1 MKAIITSLLLIFVY
15 NLQARTW
22 IVSNEPGFPGDFSDL
37 QACINTAVNGDIILV
52 QGSAVSYGDIEIRK
66 RLIIMGPGYFLG
78 QNPQTQV
85 NLANARLN
93 SISILNGSMG
103 AIIQGLEVTGSKT
116 IESYSTGVGS
126 IEDAGIIVDSTNALI
141 MSCLVHNSVAIKNSV
156 GTLLRKSYV
165 KNYVFCW
172 QDVNGCRVD
181 NSIVLGLYVKNTE
194 VSNCIVNFSIAGGGH
209 YTNSIFQNNIFGYQG
224 GVHFF
229 VDFDSCVFNNNILTN
244 DFLGTHLGSNTIS
257 TYPELYIGYAI
268 PGKYSPDAVFQLA
281 PRSPAIGFG
290 INGIDCGPFG
300 GSDPYRLSGIS
311 FHPNIWSV
319 TMPNTA
325 TSGGGLQIQLK
336 VNANN

>member
-1 MKAIITSLLLIFVY
+1 MKKVITPLLLLIMY

-22 IVSNEPGFPGDFSDL
+22 IVTNEPGFLGDFSDL
-37 QACINTAVNGDIILV
+37 QACIDGAVNGDIILV

-103 AIIQGLEVTGSKT
+103 AIIQGLEVTGSKK

-126 IEDAGIIVDSTNALI
+126 IEEAGIIVDSTNALI
-141 MSCLVHNSVAIKNSV
+141 MSCLVHNSVAVRNSV
-156 GTLLRKSYV
+156 GTLIRKSFI

-181 NSIVLGLYVKNTE
+181 NSIILALYVKNTE
-194 VSNCIVNFSIAGGGH
+194 VSNCIVNFSIGGGGH

-224 GVHFF
+224 GAHFF

-244 DFLGTHLGSNTIS
+244 DFLGTHLGSNAIS
-257 TYPELYIGYAI
+257 TYPEIYIGYAI
-268 PGKYSPDAVFQLA
+268 
-281 PRSPAIGFG
+281 
-290 INGIDCGPFG
+290 
-300 GSDPYRLSGIS
+300 SDL
-311 FHPNIWSV
+311 
-319 TMPNTA
+319 TA
-325 TSGGGLQIQLK
+325 S
-336 VNANN
+336 